1 MNHSIFIVIL
11 ITILSQFI
19 ERIQSNSIN
28 QCKTQLD
35 QCQTNFFDELKQY
48 KFNDFETSY
57 YQLCSSDGS
66 YMRFVDCVRQIIENE
81 PCIGQQLH
89 RELCNK
95 RGLKLSSYRYT
106 WKANIV
112 HDICYR
118 TSELLDQ
125 GLNTPKWQCD
135 LEHYEKTKKFN
146 GPEVCEYWRSFRDCI
161 AEKVQEHC
169 GDMVANISDFMFH
182 THTSYFS
189 KYTQCN
195 LPGEPHTKCWLDLI
209 ESIPRM
215 PHMEPIKTEPSL
227 STTTAEMVT
236 EKPRIKSMPT
246 TTLKTY
252 FLANVADDEAT
263 RSKSIDETFQNDNDH
278 DAFHSNLVREAK
290 MNGDLGGDR
299 DDQFHH
305 NSDGDDDVGPPS
317 HHLNQLPLE
326 NGSKCSTL
334 INYSLMDLM
343 IIITLLLSINYH

>member
-1 MNHSIFIVIL
+1 
-11 ITILSQFI
+11 
-19 ERIQSNSIN
+19 
-28 QCKTQLD
+28 
-35 QCQTNFFDELKQY
+35 
-48 KFNDFETSY
+48 
-57 YQLCSSDGS
+57 
-66 YMRFVDCVRQIIENE
+66 
-81 PCIGQQLH
+81 
-89 RELCNK
+89 
-95 RGLKLSSYRYT
+95 
-106 WKANIV
+106 
-112 HDICYR
+112 
-118 TSELLDQ
+118 
-125 GLNTPKWQCD
+125 
-135 LEHYEKTKKFN
+135 
-146 GPEVCEYWRSFRDCI
+146 
-161 AEKVQEHC
+161 
-169 GDMVANISDFMFH
+169 MVANISDFMFH

-246 TTLKTY
+246 TTLKTI
-252 FLANVADDEAT
+252 LPSSHKSNDPTTESNEIESQSQKRKKMDKIIAAKKNVADDEAT